1 MSRVIALA
9 ACFLVVL
16 LPAAA
21 AGAQEP
27 LRTISV
33 TGEGSTRAANDTAR
47 VGFGVEAR
55 GATRPVALRRSS
67 ARLREVLAALRRLGV
82 ADPDLRTRGVRVDR
96 RRDRRGRRLPGYIA
110 RGGVTATV
118 RDVSR
123 TGAIVDAAVAA
134 GAASVSGPRFFIDD
148 PNAALHRALVA
159 AFRDARTKA
168 AALAAEAG
176 LTLGQTIS
184 IRESTF
190 VPSDSDLVGFS
201 DDDSGGGGGG
211 QEGRRVAAPTEP
223 GRTQVFGTVYV
234 VFEAG

>member
-1 MSRVIALA
+1 MSRVV
-9 ACFLVVL
+9 F
-16 LPAAA
+16 AAA
-21 AGAQEP
+21 LVLAVLVPASAASAQAP
-27 LRTISV
+27 VRTISV

-67 ARLREVLAALRRLGV
+67 ARLRAVLAAIRGLGV
-82 ADPDLRTRGVRVDR
+82 ADADLRTRGVSVDR

-118 RDVSR
+118 RDVNR
-123 TGAIVDAAVAA
+123 TGAIVDAAVDA
-134 GAASVSGPRFFIDD
+134 GAASVNGPRFFIDD

-176 LTLGQTIS
+176 LTLGQAIS

-190 VPSDSDLVGFS
+190 VPSDSDLVGF
-201 DDDSGGGGGG
+201 DEDSGGGGGE
-211 QEGRRVAAPTEP
+211 QQGRRVAAPTEP